1 MKLVGFNFTKIS
13 VERLK
18 GKLENVK
25 VKTNIDVPEITS
37 VKSDVIKTEEDLLGA
52 HFTFVL
58 EYSPDVAKIEFSGN
72 MVVAVDSATAKE
84 VLKNWKEKQTPEDF
98 RLALFNI
105 ILKKST
111 LRALQLEEE
120 INLPLHVQLPSL
132 QKQKQE

>member
-72 MVVAVDSATAKE
+72 MVVAVDSTTAKE